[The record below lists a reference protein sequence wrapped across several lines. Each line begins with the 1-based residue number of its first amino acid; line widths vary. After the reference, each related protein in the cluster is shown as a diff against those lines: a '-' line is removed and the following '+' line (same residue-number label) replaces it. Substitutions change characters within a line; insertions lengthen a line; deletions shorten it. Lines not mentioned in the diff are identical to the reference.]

1 MQSNIKNN
9 YDLSTSIS
17 EISKFVQVDSP
28 VFLVIDDYIS
38 YNATQELINKL
49 NIKYIIIEG
58 HRFRQRKSVGKI
70 LLKFPN
76 YTKFYGNSF
85 NSVKGAVVF
94 KIVPRP
100 YKFLSL
106 LSYIR
111 LNIQS
116 NLFARKILQFCG
128 IRKKFLLNKYYK
140 S

>member
-1 MQSNIKNN
+1 MQINTKTN
-9 YDLSTSIS
+9 YDLCTIIS
-17 EISKFVQVDSP
+17 EILKLVQVDSP
-28 VFLVIDDYIS
+28 VFLIIDDYIS
-38 YNATQELINKL
+38 YNETQELINKL

-70 LLKFPN
+70 LLKLPY
-76 YTKFYGNSF
+76 YTKFYGNSY

-94 KIVPRP
+94 RILPRP

-106 LSYIR
+106 VSYVR

-116 NLFARKILQFCG
+116 NLFARKVLQFCG